1 VISWAQ
7 TLPDLLTQF
16 GLLAVFACVAL
27 ESMGLPLPGET
38 ILVLATTVAAHSGGP
53 SFWQIFA
60 TASVAAILG
69 DNAGYL
75 LGRFGGWPLLR
86 RYGQFVRLDQPKMKV
101 ARYLFARHG
110 GTVVFA
116 GRFVAILR
124 TTSAFL
130 AGVNHM
136 PWRRFLACNAAGGV
150 TWAGVWTALA
160 SLFGS
165 QLDRLSGPGQ
175 LVVAGMAVTGV
186 VGATMVVRRRWRRFH
201 RAAELAYP
209 GVI

>member
-1 VISWAQ
+1 MSWLGP
-7 TLPDLLTQF
+7 LPDLLTQF

-38 ILVLATTVAAHSGGP
+38 MLVLAASFAAHAGGLDVWAV
-53 SFWQIFA
+53 FG
-60 TASVAAILG
+60 TAGAAAVIG

-75 LGRFGGWPLLR
+75 LGRVGGWPVVR
-86 RYGQFVRLDQPKMKV
+86 RYGRVLRLDQSKLKV

-110 GTVVFA
+110 GPVVLG

-136 PWRRFLACNAAGGV
+136 PWRRFLLFNAVGGLAWAALWTTLAYTFGSRLDALSRPVQVGVVAVAVVGVVIGGV
-150 TWAGVWTALA
+150 
-160 SLFGS
+160 
-165 QLDRLSGPGQ
+165 
-175 LVVAGMAVTGV
+175 LVK
-186 VGATMVVRRRWRRFH
+186 RHWRRFER
-201 RAAELAYP
+201 RAERAYP